1 MFQKQDFR
9 DNRRQDSVILI
20 GMPGAGKSTIGVLLA
35 KMMAKDFIDTDV
47 LIQLKHKK
55 TLNDILHEQGYL
67 ALRQIEEM
75 VLLESNFSN
84 HVIATGG
91 SAVYSNQ
98 GMMHLATFGPIVYLS
113 VEQQELQRR
122 IHNMDTRG
130 IARAPSQSFE
140 DVFNERRALYEHW
153 ADVTIQSRD
162 KSQEQLVDEIL
173 IWLTDSF
180 STQDA

>member
-20 GMPGAGKSTIGVLLA
+20 GMPGAGKSTIGILLA
-35 KMMAKDFIDTDV
+35 KMMAKDFIDTDL
-47 LIQLKHKK
+47 LIQLKQKK

-75 VLLESNFSN
+75 ALLDSNFSN

-91 SAVYSNQ
+91 SAVYSDQ
-98 GMMHLATFGPIVYLS
+98 GMMHLATFGPIIYLS
-113 VEQQELQRR
+113 VEQKELEKR
-122 IHNMDTRG
+122 IQNMDTRG
-130 IARAPSQSFE
+130 IARAPSQSFG
-140 DVFNERRALYEHW
+140 DVFNERKSLYERW
-153 ADVTIQSRD
+153 ADVTIHARD
-162 KSQEQLVDEIL
+162 KSQEQLVDEII